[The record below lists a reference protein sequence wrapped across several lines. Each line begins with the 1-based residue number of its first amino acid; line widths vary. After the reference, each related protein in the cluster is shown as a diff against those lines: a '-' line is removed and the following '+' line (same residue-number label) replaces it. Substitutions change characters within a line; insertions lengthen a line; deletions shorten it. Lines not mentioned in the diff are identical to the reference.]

1 MKYTLFLT
9 HRCNLACDYCYVSK
23 SSDCMSLSVAQRV
36 IDFAFQNTPPA
47 DDIEIGFFGGEPL
60 LEFPL
65 LRDVTR
71 IVRSHPSFDPC
82 RVNLSLTTNGTL
94 LTPEIVEFL
103 GEHEVLTTISCD
115 GRPPGAR
122 QPVRARHGMVVAR
135 PPPGIACRR
144 AARWSAP
151 WKTAAACSM
160 AKPYQVKQVR
170 RALVQCKLA

>member
-82 RVNLSLTTNGTL
+82 RVTLGLGLSTSLSRTRRPRMTSRSGSSAGNRYWNFRFCATSRESFARTRRS
-94 LTPEIVEFL
+94 TP
-103 GEHEVLTTISCD
+103 
-115 GRPPGAR
+115 
-122 QPVRARHGMVVAR
+122 VA
-135 PPPGIACRR
+135 
-144 AARWSAP
+144 
-151 WKTAAACSM
+151 
-160 AKPYQVKQVR
+160 
-170 RALVQCKLA
+170 